1 MPTKKTRRR
10 RGRKRSTNRIRTRR
24 PRSTSPRRKKSIL
37 SRKPRVKRTNRVS
50 RRKSNIRRS
59 RSSSRSKAR
68 STSPPKVSGK
78 GKLPKIFVINLRK
91 DKDKWSKYKNDERY
105 MRYSACNGLEM
116 SKQNPFYDRYQIM
129 WNAGDRKKKCGAGIL
144 NSHMSII
151 TKIAKQKI
159 DKALVIEDD
168 AVVNFKKLQSL
179 NLDKLPQDS
188 VIYFGGTLHPPDSFK
203 NKTWKHSEAI
213 KSLTSGINKIDSK
226 KYRVLGG
233 HGYYFPTW
241 QTAQKLIDIFNKKKK
256 LRLLDTE
263 MVYLQR
269 KGIIKYLYYPAI
281 SYLDMKD
288 AKKGVHADYIL
299 RDMKHYG
306 GSK

>member
-1 MPTKKTRRR
+1 MSDRKTQR
-10 RGRKRSTNRIRTRR
+10 RGRKRSSYRIKTRR
-24 PRSTSPRRKKSIL
+24 PNSISPRRRKKNVL
-37 SRKPRVKRTNRVS
+37 SRKPRERRLTKSRPRSRT
-50 RRKSNIRRS
+50 RS
-59 RSSSRSKAR
+59 RSRLTPQKTPTSK
-68 STSPPKVSGK
+68 K
-78 GKLPKIFVINLRK
+78 GELPKIFVINLRK
-91 DKDKWSKYKNDERY
+91 DKDKWSKYKNDKRY

-116 SKQNPFYDRYQIM
+116 SKANPFYDRYQIM

-151 TKIAKQKI
+151 SKIVKQKI
-159 DKALVIEDD
+159 NKALVIEDD
-168 AVVNFKKLQSL
+168 AVVNFKKLQSI

-203 NKTWKHSEAI
+203 NKTWKHSKAI
-213 KSLTSGINKIDSK
+213 KSLTSGINKIDST
-226 KYRVLGG
+226 KYRILGG

-241 QTAQKLIDIFNKKKK
+241 ETAKKLIDIFDKKEK
-256 LRLLDTE
+256 LRGLDTE
-263 MVYLQR
+263 MVKLQR